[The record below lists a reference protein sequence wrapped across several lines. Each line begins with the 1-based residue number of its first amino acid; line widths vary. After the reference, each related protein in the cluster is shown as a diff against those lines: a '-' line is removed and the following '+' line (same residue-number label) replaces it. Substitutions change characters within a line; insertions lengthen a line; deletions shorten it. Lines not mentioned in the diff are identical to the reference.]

1 MKSSPARLKPFGH
14 TGALTEDVEFSL
26 KTVYHIFQ
34 LFFFFVSCWD
44 KSPKYRIIRVT
55 GLSLD
60 L

>member
-34 LFFFFVSCWD
+34 LFFFLLVAGINHQNIVS
-44 KSPKYRIIRVT
+44 
-55 GLSLD
+55 
-60 L
+60 